1 MSDRE
6 ALDALLGDMA
16 SHQAE
21 HSHTLPTPA
30 QNQALAAEL
39 LERLDRKAAAPAP
52 APAPIVVDAP
62 DASRPRPSDV
72 EAAKRG
78 FKIKRGDE
86 LGKDH
91 EVKLGPATL
100 ERYEKVRLRVK
111 LLMSKTETGPLGQPS
126 WAERYGAV
134 LSLGFTGRTEK
145 EVEAVRR
152 SFGPKIAA
160 VHLEHGGKKSAA
172 LALKMLIEES
182 NAAFGPWWAEMPKRI
197 QVG

>member
-1 MSDRE
+1 MAADRE

-21 HSHTLPTPA
+21 VNHALPTPD

-39 LERLDRKAAAPAP
+39 LERLDLKASAPPPAP
-52 APAPIVVDAP
+52 VVVDLP
-62 DASRPRPSDV
+62 DASRPRASDL

-78 FKIKRGDE
+78 FTIKRGDE
-86 LGKDH
+86 LGKDQ

-111 LLMSKTETGPLGQPS
+111 LLMSKTESGPLGQPS
-126 WAERYGAV
+126 WAARYGAV

-145 EVEAVRR
+145 EIESVRR

-160 VHLEHGGKKSAA
+160 VHLEHGGKKSAV

-182 NAAFGPWWAEMPKRI
+182 NAAFGPWWAETPRRI